1 MVYST
6 EVMFISFIFLIAG
19 IYLIC
24 GFVFA
29 LIFIFRGAEMID
41 EGAKDSTIGFK
52 VIIIPG
58 TTVFWP
64 LLLAKWIRASK
75 KTG

>member
-1 MVYST
+1 M
-6 EVMFISFIFLIAG
+6 IIDLIFGIIG

-29 LIFIFRGAEMID
+29 LSFVFKGVQVID

-52 VIIIPG
+52 IIIIPASM
-58 TTVFWP
+58 VFWP
-64 LLLAKWIRASK
+64 LLLIKWIKASK
-75 KTG
+75 TPSND